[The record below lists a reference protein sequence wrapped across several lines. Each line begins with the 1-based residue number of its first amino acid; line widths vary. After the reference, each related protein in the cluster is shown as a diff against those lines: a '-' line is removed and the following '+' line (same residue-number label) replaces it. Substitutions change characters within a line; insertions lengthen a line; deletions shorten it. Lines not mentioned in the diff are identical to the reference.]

1 MLEKLPDQLG
11 HLLQGQRAGLENI
24 ALNRLLTR
32 RRLQRLSVH
41 SSAFEHFKSIPSA
54 YTADGAGLSPPLD
67 WRGVPSGAG
76 SVVLIVEDADSPTPN
91 PLVHAIAVN
100 LAAADDFLPVGALTQ
115 AHGATGAIPQVPTGL
130 NSFLMHGW
138 LPPDPPPGHG
148 QHRYAFQVFALAHGP
163 DFSASPGRQE
173 LFDAISTRA
182 VAAGC
187 LIGTYERA
195 QTVSTKAIEPE
206 RALDDADIASAT
218 A

>member
-11 HLLQGQRAGLENI
+11 HLLHAQRAGLENI

-32 RRLQRLSVH
+32 RPLQRLVVH
-41 SSAFEHFKSIPSA
+41 SSAFEHLAPIPPA
-54 YTADGAGLSPPLD
+54 YTADGPGVSPPLD
-67 WRGVPSGAG
+67 WRAVPAG
-76 SVVLIVEDADSPTPN
+76 TASVVLIVEDADSPTPN

-100 LAAADDFLPVGALTQ
+100 LPASDDFLPVGALTK
-115 AHGATGAIPQVPTGL
+115 AHGANGATPEVPTGL

-173 LFDAISTRA
+173 LFEAISARA
-182 VAAGC
+182 IAAGC
-187 LIGTYERA
+187 LIGTYERP
-195 QTVSTKAIEPE
+195 QTVSNRSTEPE
-206 RALDDADIASAT
+206 RALDDVDVANAPA
-218 A
+218 